1 MRHAVGVRIHLPRLG
16 LFRQVETTIGKWRDR
31 LTAAVKGAPAPA
43 ANLGEAL
50 QSGVAALVT
59 SHGESAVH
67 ESVRDLRRLPGGE
80 GILGRRADLSTG
92 SPGFRD
98 RVDRLV
104 RDWQGEIFDMVRSEG
119 GNRRTNARVAA
130 YGVNGIGLFLMLVS
144 FAHTGGLTGAEV
156 GIAGGT
162 SVLAQRVL
170 EAIFGD
176 QAVREMAARA
186 RKALLARV
194 DDLYAAERARF
205 QDAITEAGNLD
216 DAAERLDR
224 AAQAVAEAA
233 R

>member
-1 MRHAVGVRIHLPRLG
+1 
-16 LFRQVETTIGKWRDR
+16 
-31 LTAAVKGAPAPA
+31 
-43 ANLGEAL
+43 
-50 QSGVAALVT
+50 
-59 SHGESAVH
+59 
-67 ESVRDLRRLPGGE
+67 
-80 GILGRRADLSTG
+80 
-92 SPGFRD
+92 
-98 RVDRLV
+98 
-104 RDWQGEIFDMVRSEG
+104 MVRSEG

-144 FAHTGGLTGAEV
+144 FAHRRTHRRGGWHR
-156 GIAGGT
+156 GGPPSWR
-162 SVLAQRVL
+162 SVTQ
-170 EAIFGD
+170 AIFGD
-176 QAVREMAARA
+176 QAVREMVARA